1 MGSKA
6 SAGELI
12 LAALFAAT
20 GIVWIHGALGFSL
33 WEGFA
38 PQSGFMP
45 LLYGVLLSGVSGA
58 IVINLFRRRDAATI
72 DEPIGKPLVLLA
84 VLIVTVIG
92 IDVIGFVPAIFLS
105 MAFLYAVV
113 ERLPVHWSLL
123 VAAATTVALT
133 LVFKSWL
140 GIPLPTGPLGI

>member
-45 LLYGVLLSGVSGA
+45 LLYGVLLSGVAGV
-58 IVINLFRRRDAATI
+58 IVVNLFRRGDAATI

-84 VLIVTVIG
+84 VLIATVIG
-92 IDVIGFVPAIFLS
+92 IDMIGFVPAIFLS

-123 VAAATTVALT
+123 VAAATTVVLT

-140 GIPLPTGPLGI
+140 GIPLPAGPLGI